1 MADKQ
6 NSQQAPKMCRNNCNF
21 YGNPL
26 YSDYCSKCFNEL
38 KGKFLPVNRHY
49 LQQATQPDET
59 GYMPPGGVLYSRGQ
73 CQEQRLSST
82 QQMAAIC
89 GRGASYCL
97 AREAGHGLEFP
108 ANDVCCRQF
117 HICRSCLIVAAQIQ
131 ANHPLSATATASP
144 VIQIQKTPVI
154 AMPSSAE
161 SPVAVSC
168 TAAAADCVQEPT
180 VVSMSPAPSVLAVPA
195 GMEPCT
201 LPPAICE
208 KTSNSLPTSSMQSPL
223 AQIAAAATGA
233 STPTKRVFNKKSR
246 CAECKSRVPLAKQ
259 AINQCRC
266 SYFFCDKHR
275 YPEQH
280 ECEFDFM
287 TCDRLNLEKNNPKL
301 NSRPKG
307 GL

>member
-38 KGKFLPVNRHY
+38 K
-49 LQQATQPDET
+49 
-59 GYMPPGGVLYSRGQ
+59 
-73 CQEQRLSST
+73 
-82 QQMAAIC
+82 
-89 GRGASYCL
+89 
-97 AREAGHGLEFP
+97 
-108 ANDVCCRQF
+108 
-117 HICRSCLIVAAQIQ
+117 
-131 ANHPLSATATASP
+131 
-144 VIQIQKTPVI
+144 
-154 AMPSSAE
+154 
-161 SPVAVSC
+161 
-168 TAAAADCVQEPT
+168 ADCVQEPT

-307 GL
+307 GLSFTRID

>member
-1 MADKQ
+1 
-6 NSQQAPKMCRNNCNF
+6 
-21 YGNPL
+21 
-26 YSDYCSKCFNEL
+26 
-38 KGKFLPVNRHY
+38 
-49 LQQATQPDET
+49 
-59 GYMPPGGVLYSRGQ
+59 
-73 CQEQRLSST
+73 
-82 QQMAAIC
+82 
-89 GRGASYCL
+89 
-97 AREAGHGLEFP
+97 
-108 ANDVCCRQF
+108 
-117 HICRSCLIVAAQIQ
+117 
-131 ANHPLSATATASP
+131 
-144 VIQIQKTPVI
+144 KTPVI

-307 GL
+307 GLSFTRID

>member
-1 MADKQ
+1 
-6 NSQQAPKMCRNNCNF
+6 
-21 YGNPL
+21 
-26 YSDYCSKCFNEL
+26 
-38 KGKFLPVNRHY
+38 
-49 LQQATQPDET
+49 
-59 GYMPPGGVLYSRGQ
+59 
-73 CQEQRLSST
+73 
-82 QQMAAIC
+82 
-89 GRGASYCL
+89 
-97 AREAGHGLEFP
+97 
-108 ANDVCCRQF
+108 
-117 HICRSCLIVAAQIQ
+117 
-131 ANHPLSATATASP
+131 
-144 VIQIQKTPVI
+144 
-154 AMPSSAE
+154 
-161 SPVAVSC
+161 
-168 TAAAADCVQEPT
+168 
-180 VVSMSPAPSVLAVPA
+180 MSPAPSVSAVPA

-233 STPTKRVFNKKSR
+233 STPTKRVFNNKNR
-246 CAECKSRVPLAKQ
+246 CAECKIRVPLAKQ

-307 GL
+307 GLSFTRID

>member
-108 ANDVCCRQF
+108 AND
-117 HICRSCLIVAAQIQ
+117 
-131 ANHPLSATATASP
+131 
-144 VIQIQKTPVI
+144 
-154 AMPSSAE
+154 
-161 SPVAVSC
+161 
-168 TAAAADCVQEPT
+168 EPT

-307 GL
+307 GLSFTRID